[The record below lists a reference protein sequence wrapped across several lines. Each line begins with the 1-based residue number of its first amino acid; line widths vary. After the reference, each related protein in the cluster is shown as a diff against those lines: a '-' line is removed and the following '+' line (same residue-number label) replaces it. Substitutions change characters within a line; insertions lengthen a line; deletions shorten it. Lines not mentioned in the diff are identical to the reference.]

1 MEFTAVCKTDC
12 ILLSLNDDVFEII
25 HRKNVYK
32 YREDIAQYL
41 IKIMPNVE
49 NYYPDA
55 IISDTAYQMMIE

>member
-49 NYYPDA
+49 NYYADA

>member
-49 NYYPDA
+49 NYYSDA
-55 IISDTAYQMMIE
+55 IIIDTAYQMMIE

>member
-49 NYYPDA
+49 NYYTDA